1 MMMIKR
7 SCYAFGTILLLTI
20 FLAQPASAVRLWG
33 TAEDLW
39 GNKIDL
45 SALTEGVV
53 LIHPLSTSH

>member
-1 MMMIKR
+1 MTIKR
-7 SCYAFGTILLLTI
+7 SCCAFGTILLLAI
-20 FLAQPASAVRLWG
+20 LLLAQPASALGLWG